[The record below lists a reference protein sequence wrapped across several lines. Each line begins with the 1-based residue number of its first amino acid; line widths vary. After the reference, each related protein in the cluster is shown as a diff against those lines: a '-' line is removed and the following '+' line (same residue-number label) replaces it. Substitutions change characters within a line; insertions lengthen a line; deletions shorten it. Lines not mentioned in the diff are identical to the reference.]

1 LIGSQNALM
10 GIVFVSRVLPFV
22 SFDIVSYA
30 AGLTVLSF
38 WRFALAT
45 LAGIAPSSFVLAH
58 FGDEMG
64 SGDGSRIALSVLAL
78 GSLTLLPIVAKLLRD
93 WRAKRRPARDVD

>member
-1 LIGSQNALM
+1 M
-10 GIVFVSRVLPFV
+10 GFVFVSRLLPFI

-45 LAGIAPSSFVLAH
+45 LAGIVPMSFLLAH
-58 FGDEMG
+58 FGEEI
-64 SGDGSRIALSVLAL
+64 SAGDDRRIMVSVVLL
-78 GSLTLLPIVAKLLRD
+78 GSITLIPVAVGVVRH
-93 WRAKRRPARDVD
+93 RFRRR

>member
-1 LIGSQNALM
+1 M
-10 GIVFVSRVLPFV
+10 GLVFVSRLLPFV

-45 LAGIAPSSFVLAH
+45 LAGIAPSSFLLAH
-58 FGDEMG
+58 FGSEMVA
-64 SGDGSRIALSVLAL
+64 GDVDRFALAVLLLGALTAVPLAL
-78 GSLTLLPIVAKLLRD
+78 RWAWRRRAAQRD
-93 WRAKRRPARDVD
+93 RA